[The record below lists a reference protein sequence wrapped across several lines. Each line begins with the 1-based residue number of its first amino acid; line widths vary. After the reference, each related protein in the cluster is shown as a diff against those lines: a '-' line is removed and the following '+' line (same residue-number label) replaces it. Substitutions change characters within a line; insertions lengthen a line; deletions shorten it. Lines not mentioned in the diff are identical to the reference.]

1 MISKN
6 KDYYKFCV
14 ELEKAVMHLSLDIS
28 NLNDNYFNLSKNTI
42 ARNRYQNEANFKYE
56 MIAG

>member
-6 KDYYKFCV
+6 KDYYKVCI

-42 ARNRYQNEANFKYE
+42 AKKQISK
-56 MIAG
+56 